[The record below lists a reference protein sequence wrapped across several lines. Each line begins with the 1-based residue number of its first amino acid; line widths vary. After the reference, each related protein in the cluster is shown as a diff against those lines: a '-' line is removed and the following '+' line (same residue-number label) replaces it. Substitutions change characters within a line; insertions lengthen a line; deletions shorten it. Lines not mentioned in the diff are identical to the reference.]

1 MQLISALFDAPVP
14 AGMALAALAEAEVAP
29 DDLGVWP
36 SLPPLAL
43 PPPAARL
50 LAAVD
55 LSGALA
61 LLAELGLPDEG
72 LEQAR
77 EGLAR
82 GAILVLAR
90 APDLRA
96 ADLAARLAACGPLGP
111 EAPFSWQHRRDLRYP
126 WAELG
131 WTEPP
136 KSVEVAAP
144 VAAPVTADP
153 PGPEPSTAPEAPDP
167 ARPDPFSGPSS
178 EPPP

>member
-111 EAPFSWQHRRDLRYP
+111 EAPFSWQHRRDRRYR
-126 WAELG
+126 WSELSWSAEPAPSESTTPLD
-131 WTEPP
+131 PP
-136 KSVEVAAP
+136 TTAAP
-144 VAAPVTADP
+144 QPL
-153 PGPEPSTAPEAPDP
+153 PEAP
-167 ARPDPFSGPSS
+167 
-178 EPPP
+178 PPT

>member
-43 PPPAARL
+43 PPPAAGPR
-50 LAAVD
+50 
-55 LSGALA
+55 
-61 LLAELGLPDEG
+61 AELGLPDEG

>member
-36 SLPPLAL
+36 SLPPLAI

-50 LAAVD
+50 LTAAPD
-55 LSGALA
+55 LPGVLG
-61 LLAELGLPDEG
+61 LLADLGLPSEG
-72 LEQAR
+72 LDQAR

-96 ADLAARLAACGPLGP
+96 PDLAAQLAACGPLGP
-111 EAPFSWQHRRDLRYP
+111 EAPFAWLHKRDLRYRWSEP
-126 WAELG
+126 G
-131 WTEPP
+131 WSAEPP
-136 KSVEVAAP
+136 PSDSPSPLEP
-144 VAAPVTADP
+144 PTTADP
-153 PGPEPSTAPEAPDP
+153 LTPPDPPDP
-167 ARPDPFSGPSS
+167 A
-178 EPPP
+178 